1 MYVYDV
7 VVVDNRSK
15 IGATREKEWRGIGN
29 KKKVS
34 EGYKRNGVVWI
45 KKRELMEFVNGI
57 VKRVIKR
64 ACRT

>member
-34 EGYKRNGVVWI
+34 EGYKRNGGG
-45 KKRELMEFVNGI
+45 MD
-57 VKRVIKR
+57 
-64 ACRT
+64 